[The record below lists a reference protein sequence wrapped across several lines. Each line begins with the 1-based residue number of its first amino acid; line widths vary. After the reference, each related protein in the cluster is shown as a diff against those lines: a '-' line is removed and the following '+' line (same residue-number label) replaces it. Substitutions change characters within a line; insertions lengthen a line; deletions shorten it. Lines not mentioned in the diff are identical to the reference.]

1 VHTYFIGK
9 EEALAYAKDLVVRL
23 KALDSFPEVWC
34 PITKSG
40 TSIASLVRSILK
52 TEGSPVRPQLLPIS
66 ISRKDQEIDVLF
78 HRGDPAAQIP
88 GKSVLILD
96 GAIHSGRTMIRCAD
110 EVTKYEPKDLLSY
123 SLMMKASSC
132 FVPTFWGAGID
143 ETDRAFFLLDEIPN
157 HRLDAENPEKKQRPV
172 HIERLDERHRRVPPV
187 TVEVDSM
194 NRQTW
199 GDRIY
204 QMKVSPG
211 VHTYVLVRVGKIL
224 GYLTIRFSD
233 DYMSIDELAVDKG
246 QRKHGYGGVLLRF
259 ADTMARQANCRT
271 VRLNA
276 ISDKVPYYEGA
287 NYHKISNTDSIRLD
301 DAEVYWPME
310 RTVLYHQRPDLAPR

>member
-1 VHTYFIGK
+1 M
-9 EEALAYAKDLVVRL
+9 AYAKDFVMRL
-23 KALDSFPEVWC
+23 KALDPFPEVWC

-40 TSIASLVRSILK
+40 SDIARFVRSVLR
-52 TEGSPVRPQLLPIS
+52 TVGSPIRPQLLPIS
-66 ISRKDQEIDVLF
+66 ISRRGADVDVLF
-78 HRGDPAAQIP
+78 QRGDPAAQVP
-88 GKSVLILD
+88 DKSILILD

-110 EVTKYEPKDLLSY
+110 EVLKYRPKELFSY
-123 SLMMKASSC
+123 SLVMKASSC

-157 HRLDAENPEKKQRPV
+157 HRLDADNPEKKQQPV
-172 HIERLDERHRRVPPV
+172 HIERLDERHRGVPLV

-194 NRQTW
+194 NRQSW

-211 VHTYVLVRVGKIL
+211 LHTYILVRTGKIL
-224 GYLTIRFSD
+224 GYLTIRFAS
-233 DYMSIDELAVDKG
+233 DYMSIDELAVDKQ
-246 QRKHGYGGVLLRF
+246 QRKHGYGGVMLRF

-276 ISDKVPYYEGA
+276 INNKVSYYETAG
-287 NYHKISNTDSIRLD
+287 YHKISNTDSIRLD
-301 DAEVYWPME
+301 DTEIYWPME
-310 RTVLYHQRPDLAPR
+310 RTVLYHQRPDLAPRS